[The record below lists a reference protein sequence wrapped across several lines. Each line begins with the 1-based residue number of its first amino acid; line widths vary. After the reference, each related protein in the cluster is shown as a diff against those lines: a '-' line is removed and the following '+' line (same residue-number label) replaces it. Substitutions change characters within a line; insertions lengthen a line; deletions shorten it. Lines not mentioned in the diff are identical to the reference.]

1 MDLKAKHVGYAAPYI
16 WLALLMPSVINSS
29 TTALSLAQLSG
40 QIRAGLRDKMQI
52 HGDNHG

>member
-1 MDLKAKHVGYAAPYI
+1 MDLKAKHVGYTAPHI